1 MAVISL
7 KRIVVEIDSEFESSD
22 NKLKRVSLKP
32 LNSAPPFIDIRKED
46 RTINIVKAAISKTIL
61 RIDLII
67 ARAISLR
74 SRLFNNS
81 SILI

>member
-7 KRIVVEIDSEFESSD
+7 KRIVVEADSEFESRVS
-22 NKLKRVSLKP
+22 KLKKVSLKP

-46 RTINIVKAAISKTIL
+46 RTTNIVKAAISKTIL

-81 SILI
+81 SIFI